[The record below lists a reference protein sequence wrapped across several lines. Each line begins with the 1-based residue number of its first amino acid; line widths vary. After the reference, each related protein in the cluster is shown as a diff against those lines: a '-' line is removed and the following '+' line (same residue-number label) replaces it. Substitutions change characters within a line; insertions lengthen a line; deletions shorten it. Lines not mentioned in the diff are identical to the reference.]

1 MRVACDRNV
10 LAVVATAGGMMTVVL
25 DTPWALSEDSTGE
38 FSMGTV
44 EDPDYRLVLWLDV
57 HPVVVGARVEGVPS
71 TAEGL
76 LGWLRAHPGLTLS
89 EPIES
94 VIGEMPATA
103 VDVSI
108 SPAAVN
114 DDPGCPEAVCQ
125 DFFGFPQWREP
136 FGIAGDDP
144 YRLYFADVTYSGTD
158 HVLVAAVEARDAEH
172 LAQFVPVA
180 EAVMATIEIP
190 ARPAG

>member
-1 MRVACDRNV
+1 
-10 LAVVATAGGMMTVVL
+10 MTVVL
-25 DTPWALSEDSTGE
+25 DPPWALWEDSTGE

-71 TAEGL
+71 TAEAL
-76 LGWLRAHPGLTLS
+76 LGWLRAHPGLTRS

-125 DFFGFPQWREP
+125 NFLGSPSGVNRSASSVTTRTACTSP
-136 FGIAGDDP
+136 TSRTAGP
-144 YRLYFADVTYSGTD
+144 ITSSWPPSRRGT
-158 HVLVAAVEARDAEH
+158 RNTSRSSCRS
-172 LAQFVPVA
+172 P
-180 EAVMATIEIP
+180 
-190 ARPAG
+190 RP